1 MTAEP
6 KDRRGPVE
14 PVKAL
19 TVRQPWATLLC
30 DPTLPKWIETRS
42 RRTNIRGRIG
52 IIAGKHRPPG
62 FWLNDWQDEAPPEPF
77 ASLGFDLDR
86 FFDPYESSDG
96 NGYWRY
102 DYRWSRFRFGYLIGT
117 VDLYDC
123 VPIVPCRSEGGRP
136 TPEQLI
142 VYPDM
147 LRIVRRQPSNPPFAS
162 GGYDIEVCDDQ
173 RPYGDFTPGGWAW
186 LTRDA
191 VLLDE
196 PIPMRGSLGWQTV
209 AFRDQLAEERA
220 A

>member
-1 MTAEP
+1 MT
-6 KDRRGPVE
+6 R

-42 RRTNIRGRIG
+42 RRTNVRGRIG
-52 IIAGKHRPPG
+52 IIAGKSSAG
-62 FWLNDWQDEAPPEPF
+62 FHADPEC
-77 ASLGFDLDR
+77 
-86 FFDPYESSDG
+86 YESGWVATMVGSYQACYCYRTSDEG
-96 NGYWRY
+96 GRGDALMVKADGGDPAPDY
-102 DYRWSRFRFGYLIGT
+102 DGDLPLGYLIGT

-136 TPEQLI
+136 TPGQLI

-173 RPYGDFTPGGWAW
+173 RPYGDFTPGLWAW

-209 AFRDQLAEERA
+209 DLPLPEEA
-220 A
+220 S

>member
-1 MTAEP
+1 MT
-6 KDRRGPVE
+6 R

-42 RRTNIRGRIG
+42 RRTNVRGRIG
-52 IIAGKHRPPG
+52 IIAGKRRPPYMRIADRYTVEK
-62 FWLNDWQDEAPPEPF
+62 FYDAVNHVEACYCDPEEVGP
-77 ASLGFDLDR
+77 ACGRRSQ
-86 FFDPYESSDG
+86 
-96 NGYWRY
+96 
-102 DYRWSRFRFGYLIGT
+102 SRPVLVAPGPRVIANLPLGYLIGT

-173 RPYGDFTPGGWAW
+173 RPYGDFTPGRWAW

-209 AFRDQLAEERA
+209 DNPWRA
-220 A
+220 GK